1 MKTLRWISF
10 ALLLCAFAPGN
21 AQVRITLLHVNDTHS
36 HLDAVGPKNAD
47 LTGTIGGIARAASV
61 IGETR
66 ALDPNV
72 LVLHAGDAFQGD
84 LFFNQYMGVPE
95 LQFMIQLGF
104 DAMTVGNHE
113 FDLGP
118 ENLNNILNAAFAE
131 ASLPLLSANL
141 DVSAV
146 PGLGAWIQPAL
157 LKVVDGV
164 KIGIF
169 GLTVPGNPT
178 TNAGPVTISENIGAI
193 AGQQVAFLRGEGA
206 EVVILLSHLGIYL
219 DRIIAQNV
227 PGIDFIIGGHD
238 HYAFAEPV
246 TVQNPL
252 GSETLIFQAG
262 EHYKY
267 IGKLSFTVEEGVVQV
282 DDYDLIPLDAGIP
295 AEPSLQGI
303 VDVLKGGIVGR
314 YGDVYGT
321 IIGTAERDLEK
332 LPDPGAPWK
341 DTPMGNLV
349 TDAFRKATGTDVAIT
364 PTGLISEKIYAG
376 PVVGA
381 DVFRSMSYGFDPE
394 SGFGFRLVSG
404 TINGADLLKGLEIG
418 LSQLGVTEDYFLQVS
433 GMEFAYH
440 PARPVGHRVTVG
452 SILIGGKHFVPVK
465 SYSITINE
473 GVLYLL
479 GIFGITLQN
488 PVVHDA
494 FEYTVVRDYIT
505 GLGAVAYAPEGR
517 IRDQSIVL
525 QPLHAAA
532 RREGDLQGPAVRM
545 DGTYPNPFNPSTTI
559 RFTVAVPSYVSL
571 RVYNLVGQEVATLV
585 DAHISSGSHAVQ
597 FDASHLPS
605 GIYFTRLVAGS
616 TVETERLILM
626 K

>member
-1 MKTLRWISF
+1 MKTLQWISF
-10 ALLLCAFAPGN
+10 TLALCAFSLGN
-21 AQVRITLLHVNDTHS
+21 AQVSITLLHVNDTHS

-61 IGETR
+61 IGATR
-66 ALDPNV
+66 ATDPNV
-72 LVLHAGDAFQGD
+72 LLLHAGDAFQGD

-118 ENLNNILNAAFAE
+118 ENLSDILNAAFAE

-141 DVSAV
+141 DVNAV

-157 LKVVDGV
+157 LKTLGGV

-178 TNAGPVTISENIGAI
+178 TNAGPVTISEDIATI

-206 EVVILLSHLGIYL
+206 EVVILLSHLGVYL
-219 DRIIAQNV
+219 DRIIAENV

-238 HYAFAEPV
+238 HYAFARPMV
-246 TVQNPL
+246 VQNPL
-252 GSETLIFQAG
+252 GNETLIFQAG
-262 EHYKY
+262 EHYQY
-267 IGKLSFTVEEGVVQV
+267 IGKLSFTVDQGAVQV
-282 DDYDLIPLDAGIP
+282 DAYELLPLDETVP
-295 AEPSLQGI
+295 VEPGLQGI
-303 VDVLKGGIVGR
+303 VDVLKGGIVQR

-321 IIGTAERDLEK
+321 VVGTADRDLEK
-332 LPDPGAPWK
+332 LPDPAAAWK

-349 TDAFRKATGTDVAIT
+349 TDAFRRLTGTDIAIT
-364 PTGLISEKIYAG
+364 PTGLISEKVHAG
-376 PVVGA
+376 PIVGA

-404 TINGADLLKGLEIG
+404 TISGADLLKGLEVG

-433 GMEFAYH
+433 GMEFTYH

-452 SILIGGKHFVPVK
+452 SILVGGKHFVPVK
-465 SYSITINE
+465 SYTITINE

-494 FEYTVVRDYIT
+494 FEYTVVRDYIAE
-505 GLGAVAYAPEGR
+505 LGRVAYVPEGR

-525 QPLHAAA
+525 QPAHAVA
-532 RREGDLQGPAVRM
+532 RREGAHQGPPARL
-545 DGTYPNPFNPSTTI
+545 DGTYPNPFNPSATI
-559 RFTVAVPSYVSL
+559 RFDVAVPMHVSL
-571 RVYNLVGQEVATLV
+571 RIYNMVGQEVATLV
-585 DAHISSGSHAVQ
+585 DANVSSGSHAIR
-597 FDASHLPS
+597 FDAAHLPS
-605 GIYFTRLVAGS
+605 GLYFARLIAGS
-616 TVETERLILM
+616 TIQTQRMILM